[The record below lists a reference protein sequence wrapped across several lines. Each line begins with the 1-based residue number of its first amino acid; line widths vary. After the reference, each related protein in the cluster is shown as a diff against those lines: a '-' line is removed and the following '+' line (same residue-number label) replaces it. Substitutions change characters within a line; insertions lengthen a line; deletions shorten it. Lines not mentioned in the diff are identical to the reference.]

1 MNQSENSIS
10 SSGVDSSGQI
20 NSVESTTGTT
30 RRQFIQ
36 AGALATAGFFIVPRH
51 VLGGKGFIAPS
62 DKLNI
67 AGVGFGGKGFS
78 DTNNSYNNGA
88 NNIVALCDVDWGL
101 PRVKE
106 NFEKHPNAKRYKD
119 FREMLDKEGKAI
131 DAVTV
136 STADHTHA
144 IVAMNAMQRGKHVY
158 VQKPLTHNIYE
169 ARMLTEAARKYK
181 VVTQMGNQGA
191 SNPQQK
197 TMVEWFDKGMLGTVS
212 AVHLWTNRPVWPQ
225 GIPVPP
231 SVDQTPV
238 DLDWDLWLGP
248 AQKVGY
254 TPAYHPF
261 KWRGWWNF
269 GAGALGDIGCHIMDV
284 PFRVLGLGYPTEV
297 ETSIGSVFLKDWTPE
312 YIPEGCPPSSHVEL
326 KFPATAKNKSAI
338 TMTWE
343 DGGLRPF
350 RPEWLPEGEAFPE
363 NGDSGMFMIGDK
375 ALLACGL
382 YGDDPKLYTKDGK
395 KMEGPPK
402 PKPADGSKP
411 IPENGHQVL
420 WTEACKAGFNSNEHK
435 ALTSSFDFAGPLTES
450 VLMGNLAI
458 RSYTLRQP
466 KTEGK
471 GFVYPGRKK
480 LMWDGKSMKITNF
493 DEANQFVK
501 REYRNGW
508 SLTA

>member
-1 MNQSENSIS
+1 MNQPDNSTPS
-10 SSGVDSSGQI
+10 SNSPTPNKGVTS
-20 NSVESTTGTT
+20 

-36 AGALATAGFFIVPRH
+36 AGALAATSFLIVPRH

-67 AGVGFGGKGFS
+67 AGVGIGGKGFG
-78 DTNNSYNNGA
+78 DVNNSFNNGA
-88 NNIVALCDVDWGL
+88 NNVSALCDVDWGL

-106 NFEKHPNAKRYKD
+106 IFGKFPNAKRYKD
-119 FREMLDKEGKAI
+119 FREMLDKEGKNI

-144 IVAMNAMQRGKHVY
+144 VVAMAAMQRGKHVY
-158 VQKPLTHNIYE
+158 VQKPMTHNIYE

-181 VVTQMGNQGA
+181 VVTQMGNQGS

-197 TMVEWFDKGMLGTVS
+197 QMVEWFDKGLLGTVHT
-212 AVHLWTNRPVWPQ
+212 VHLWTNRPVWPQ
-225 GIPVPP
+225 GIPVPQP
-231 SVDQTPV
+231 ASETPV

-254 TPAYHPF
+254 TSAYHPF

-297 ETSIGSVFLKDWTPE
+297 ETSVGAVFLKDWTPE
-312 YIPEGCPPSSHVEL
+312 YNPEGCPPSSRVEL
-326 KFPATAKNKSAI
+326 KFPSSSKNKSAV
-338 TMTWE
+338 TMTWS
-343 DGGLRPF
+343 DGGIRPF
-350 RPEWLPEGEAFPE
+350 RPEMMPAGEPFPE
-363 NGDSGMFMIGDK
+363 NGENGVFMIGDK
-375 ALLACGL
+375 GMIACGM
-382 YGDDPKLYTKDGK
+382 YGDDPVFYSKNGQKQ
-395 KMEGPPK
+395 EAAPK
-402 PKPADGSKP
+402 PKSGPNGVAL
-411 IPENGHQVL
+411 PENGHQVY
-420 WTEACKAGFNSNEHK
+420 WTEACKAGFGSKEHK

-458 RSYTLRQP
+458 RSYMLRTQ
-466 KTEGK
+466 KSDGK
-471 GFVYPGRKK
+471 GFNYPGRKQ
-480 LMWDGKSMKITNF
+480 LTWDGKNMKITNF

-508 SLTA
+508 SLNA

>member
-1 MNQSENSIS
+1 MNQADNSAPNQP
-10 SSGVDSSGQI
+10 SSGSGAPG
-20 NSVESTTGTT
+20 SKETTGTS

-101 PRVKE
+101 ARVKE
-106 NFEKHPNAKRYKD
+106 NFTKHPNAKRYKD
-119 FREMLDKEGKAI
+119 FREMLDKEGKSI

-144 IVAMNAMQRGKHVY
+144 VIAMAAMQRGKHVY

-181 VVTQMGNQGA
+181 VVTQMGNQGS

-197 TMVEWFDKGMLGTVS
+197 QMVDWFNQGLVGTV
-212 AVHLWTNRPVWPQ
+212 HTINLWTNRPVWPQ
-225 GIPVPP
+225 GIPVPQP
-231 SVDQTPV
+231 ASETPV

-297 ETSIGSVFLKDWTPE
+297 ETSIGQVFLKDWTPE

-326 KFPATAKNKSAI
+326 KFPASAKNKSAV
-338 TMTWE
+338 TMIWE

-350 RPEWLPEGEAFPE
+350 RPDMLPEGELMPE
-363 NGDSGMFMIGDK
+363 NGENGVLMQGDK
-375 ALLACGL
+375 GLIVCGM
-382 YGDDPKLYTKDGK
+382 YGDNPRLYTKSGQ
-395 KMEGPPK
+395 KMEAAPK
-402 PKPADGSKP
+402 PSNGL
-411 IPENGHQVL
+411 PENGHQVL
-420 WTEACKAGFNSNEHK
+420 WTEACKAGFNSKEHK

-458 RSYTLRQP
+458 RSYTLR
-466 KTEGK
+466 KAKADGR
-471 GFVYPGRKK
+471 GFDYPGRKK
-480 LMWDGKSMKITNF
+480 LNWDGKNMKITNL

-501 REYRNGW
+501 RDYREGW
-508 SLTA
+508 SLNA